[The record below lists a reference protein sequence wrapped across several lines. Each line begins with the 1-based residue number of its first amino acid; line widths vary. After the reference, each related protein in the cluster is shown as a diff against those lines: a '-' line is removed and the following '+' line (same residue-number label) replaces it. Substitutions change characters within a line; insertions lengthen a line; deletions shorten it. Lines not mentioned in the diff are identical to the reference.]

1 MKIKI
6 DIINYDMIR
15 KPLAY
20 RTRPQTLKEVIGQE
34 NLVGKD
40 GFLTKS
46 LETRSLFS
54 LVFYGPAGTGKTTI
68 AEAYAREFGVKVNKL
83 NAITLSKKD
92 LESAIEEQK
101 MFPESF
107 IIIDEVHRLSKD
119 KQDILLPYIED
130 GTIHLL
136 GATTA
141 NPYMALNKAIR
152 SRVHLLEVKKLTKKE
167 VVKGLKRALTLPS
180 GLNNEISL
188 SDESLNYI
196 ADITAGDMRY
206 ALNYLEVL
214 SMQKKK
220 KLTLEDV
227 KNVLKVPNYS
237 MDKNEDEHYDSLS
250 ALQKAIRGSDV
261 DASLYYLARLC
272 IVQDLDSIERRLAI
286 IAYEDVGLANPN
298 AVERV
303 HNAVE
308 TAKKVGFPEAIIPL
322 GFAVCDLALSPKSKA
337 STLGIEKAMDYAKDH
352 PLDVMDYLKFNP
364 VNVQEEDKYPYDRSD
379 LWEKIQYLPEM
390 IKDMKFFEPTE
401 NGSYDRA
408 LKQNYQ
414 RLKKIERSSNLSKLK
429 QNKK

>member
-1 MKIKI
+1 M
-6 DIINYDMIR
+6 
-15 KPLAY
+15 
-20 RTRPQTLKEVIGQE
+20 
-34 NLVGKD
+34 
-40 GFLTKS
+40 
-46 LETRSLFS
+46 ETRSLFS

-68 AEAYAREFGVKVNKL
+68 AEAYAKEFGVKVSKL

-92 LESAIEEQK
+92 LETAIEEQK

-152 SRVHLLEVKKLTKKE
+152 SRVHLLEVKKLTKNE
-167 VVKGLKRALTLPS
+167 IVEGLKRALSLPN

-188 SDESLNYI
+188 SEESLNYI

-237 MDKNEDEHYDSLS
+237 MDKSEDEHYDSLS
-250 ALQKAIRGSDV
+250 ALQKSIRGSDV

-286 IAYEDVGLANPN
+286 IGYEDVGMANPN

-337 STLGIEKAMDYAKDH
+337 STLAIEKAMDYAKEH
-352 PLDVMDYLKFNP
+352 PLDVMDYLKLSP
-364 VNVQEEDKYPYDRSD
+364 VNIQEEDKYPYDRND
-379 LWEKIQYLPEM
+379 LWEKIQYIPEM
-390 IKDMKFFEPTE
+390 IRDMQFFEPTE
-401 NGSYDRA
+401 N
-408 LKQNYQ
+408 
-414 RLKKIERSSNLSKLK
+414 
-429 QNKK
+429 

>member
-1 MKIKI
+1 
-6 DIINYDMIR
+6 MIR

-20 RTRPQTLKEVIGQE
+20 RIRPLSLKEVIGQE
-34 NLVGKD
+34 ALVGKD

-46 LETRSLFS
+46 LETHSLFS

-68 AEAYAREFGVKVNKL
+68 AEAYAREFGVKVSKL

-92 LESAIEEQK
+92 LEGAIEEQK

-136 GATTA
+136 GATTV

-167 VVKGLKRALTLPS
+167 IVEGMKRALSLPN

-220 KLTLEDV
+220 KLTLLDV

-286 IAYEDVGLANPN
+286 IAYEDVGLANPS

-337 STLGIEKAMDYAKDH
+337 TTLGIEKAMEYAKDH
-352 PLDVMDYLKFNP
+352 PLDVMDYLKLNP
-364 VNVQEEDKYPYDRSD
+364 VNIQEEDKYPYDRND

-390 IKDMKFFEPTE
+390 IKDMQFFEPTE
-401 NGSYDRA
+401 SGSYDRA

-414 RLKKIERSSNLSKLK
+414 RLKKIGRSSNLRKLK